1 MMQGMNFMAT
11 FSAAFVLF
19 LVLDPLGNIPLFL
32 VALKEV
38 DPARH
43 KRIIIRESLFG
54 LGFLLLFLF
63 LGRYI
68 LQLMQISQSSLSIA
82 GGIILLMIAVKMV
95 FHGSEEVFKTANLGE
110 PFIVPLA
117 VPLIA
122 GPSAMTTVLLFMARE
137 PGKWPQWLMAVIL
150 AWLASATILFFA
162 NGLSRVLRKRGLI
175 ALERLMGML
184 LTTVAV
190 EMFMKGVQ
198 KSF

>member
-1 MMQGMNFMAT
+1 MSLMAIL
-11 FSAAFVLF
+11 SAAFVLF
-19 LVLDPLGNIPLFL
+19 LVLDPLGNVPLFL

-38 DPARH
+38 DSARH

-68 LQLMQISQSSLSIA
+68 LRLMQISQSSLSIA
-82 GGIILLMIAVKMV
+82 GGIILLMIAIKMV
-95 FHGSEEVFKTANLGE
+95 FHGSEEIFKTANLGE
-110 PFIVPLA
+110 PFIVPMA
-117 VPLIA
+117 IPLIA

-137 PGKWPQWLMAVIL
+137 PDRWPQWLLAVVL
-150 AWLASATILFFA
+150 AWLVSATILFYS
-162 NGLSRVLRKRGLI
+162 NGLSRILRKRGLI

-190 EMFMKGVQ
+190 EMFIKGVQ
-198 KSF
+198 TSF

>member
-1 MMQGMNFMAT
+1 MAIL
-11 FSAAFVLF
+11 SAAFVLF

-54 LGFLLLFLF
+54 LGFLVLFLF

-82 GGIILLMIAVKMV
+82 GGIILLMIAIKMV
-95 FHGSEEVFKTANLGE
+95 FHGSEEIFKTSNMGE

-117 VPLIA
+117 IPLIS
-122 GPSAMTTVLLFMARE
+122 GPSAMTTVVLFMARE
-137 PGKWPQWLMAVIL
+137 PDKWLQWLIAVIL
-150 AWLASATILFFA
+150 AWLVSATILFFS
-162 NGLSRVLRKRGLI
+162 NGLSRILRKRGLI

-190 EMFMKGVQ
+190 EMFIKGVQ
-198 KSF
+198 NLF